1 MYIQVTGEIDITDLD
16 DEELDSYIMSE
27 KEAQFKSNLWNKVN
41 EKYLLEQKG
50 RNLLFYIFFK

>member
-1 MYIQVTGEIDITDLD
+1 MQITGEVDITDLD

-41 EKYLLEQKG
+41 EKYLQEQKG
-50 RNLLFYIFFK
+50 ILIYSFKFNM